1 MVWDTI
7 WRDSDEGS
15 PLEEWGGIS
24 YALAAADAVPALDS
38 TIVPIIKVGRDLA
51 ERGFQF
57 FRDLSCIATDEG
69 IVVVDAP
76 NPRVELHYVGTER
89 RHERLQGGVPAWSWP
104 EIAPFI
110 KGCDALYINFVTG
123 DEFDLAV
130 AGEIRRN
137 FDGPIYADIHS
148 LMLAT
153 GRQGERR
160 SRPLARSAEWF
171 ECFDAVQVNED
182 ELAVLAG
189 DWSDPWEFAASVVGR
204 NTRVLFVTLG
214 QGGAAYVMLEG
225 ALPLRE
231 AHGVTSDDGPVI
243 TGRLKVE
250 PIEEGDTTGCG
261 DVWGVTVFRAL
272 MAGKEVEEA
281 MSLANSAARSNVYHR
296 GATGLN
302 RFLRGELGRA

>member
-7 WRDSDEGS
+7 WRDSDERS
-15 PLEEWGGIS
+15 PMEEWGGIS
-24 YALAAADAVPALDS
+24 YALAAADAIPALDS

-51 ERGFQF
+51 ERGFRF

-123 DEFDLAV
+123 DEFDFAV
-130 AGEIRRN
+130 AGELRRN

-153 GRQGERR
+153 GLQGERR
-160 SRPLARSAEWF
+160 PRPLARSAEWF
-171 ECFDAVQVNED
+171 DCFDAVQVNED

-214 QGGAAYVMLEG
+214 QGGAAYVTLEG

-231 AHGVTSDDGPVI
+231 AHGVTSDGGPAI
-243 TGRLKVE
+243 TGRLQVE